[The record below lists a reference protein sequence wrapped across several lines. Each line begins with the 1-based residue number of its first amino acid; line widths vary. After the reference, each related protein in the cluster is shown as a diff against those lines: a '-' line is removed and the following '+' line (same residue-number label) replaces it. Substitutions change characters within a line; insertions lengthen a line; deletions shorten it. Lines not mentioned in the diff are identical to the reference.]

1 GAGDRLVVAISI
13 TPFNIVKAV
22 KTFLEKENLCDLPVL
37 HLYSSRRVLPDQANL
52 VVDEIKKNILE
63 ATEECGAKQIDLFYA
78 GPATIALFLG
88 HRWNPIPAVQCYEYI
103 GRTEKYVP
111 SCFLKPGATNI
122 PQTGMNAR

>member
-1 GAGDRLVVAISI
+1 VREKTDSRRGGAAAPDDEG
-13 TPFNIVKAV
+13 PF
-22 KTFLEKENLCDLPVL
+22 CML

-63 ATEECGAKQIDLFYA
+63 ATEECGAKQTDLFYA